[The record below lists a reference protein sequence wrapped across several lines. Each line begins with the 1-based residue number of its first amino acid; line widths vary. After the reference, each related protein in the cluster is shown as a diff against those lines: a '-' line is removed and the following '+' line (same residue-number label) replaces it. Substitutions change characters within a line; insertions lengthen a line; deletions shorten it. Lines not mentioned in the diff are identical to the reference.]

1 MSLLLV
7 WSWLLRPYDEE
18 RQCTQQWDQQDD
30 DDPQN
35 ERGIVQLAAAQARQG
50 HDGQHEPSCQD
61 KKVYDLECPYC
72 PVNSN
77 HSHTSGDKSA
87 KERLSSLASLTCG
100 SDATCSC
107 VALFMRGLLWSGHL
121 HRVWRLPVAPA
132 GFAGVL
138 LAQKIYSSK
147 KLQQAQQISKS
158 GPGKY
163 LNAILALV
171 CSGFVAHFCIRI
183 FAQDVRMTDNY
194 LGSVVA
200 QPAVGQLVFAV
211 LLSFGCAAFVAKKF
225 FNVSYIWP
233 SIASAFV
240 TALIISSYAR
250 FSPHLF
256 ENWPTAFFP
265 NSVASVL
272 PVQMVAF
279 GTIGSIAGY
288 WMAIRYDYWRK
299 HEIK

>member
-1 MSLLLV
+1 MELSWPMKLRIAAAAAIGVLLIGILAWPFAEPFSAVAAMGSRGAAVLVVLAFVAGFIGYFVSWPFGREIGILAAPSGLAIWAVRSGSMAGLIQLNPTAPQRQDLAASLRFEPFFWLLV
-7 WSWLLRPYDEE
+7 
-18 RQCTQQWDQQDD
+18 
-30 DDPQN
+30 
-35 ERGIVQLAAAQARQG
+35 
-50 HDGQHEPSCQD
+50 
-61 KKVYDLECPYC
+61 
-72 PVNSN
+72 
-77 HSHTSGDKSA
+77 
-87 KERLSSLASLTCG
+87 
-100 SDATCSC
+100 
-107 VALFMRGLLWSGHL
+107 VA
-121 HRVWRLPVAPA
+121 A

-171 CSGFVAHFCIRI
+171 CSGFIAQFCIRI